1 VSAAT
6 FEDLVENSITET
18 LSKVLGQ
25 LVWKAI
31 GFYFEPKNL
40 SRDPDALPEVL
51 GKLFGKNANVLER
64 VIAEDLLTRVGVP
77 QENRRGS
84 DFRTYVRIA
93 KARFIASTSNL
104 ARVSS
109 PPL

>member
-1 VSAAT
+1 VSVSS
-6 FEDLVENSITET
+6 FDDLVESSITET

-31 GFYFEPKNL
+31 GFYFEPKAL
-40 SRDPDALPEVL
+40 SHDPDALPEVL

-77 QENRRGS
+77 EENRRGS
-84 DFRTYVRIA
+84 DFRTFVRIA
-93 KARFIASTSNL
+93 KARFISSTSSL
-104 ARVSS
+104 AGAGTTVS
-109 PPL
+109 

>member
-1 VSAAT
+1 VSVPS
-6 FEDLVENSITET
+6 FEDLVESSITET

-31 GFYFEPKNL
+31 GFYFEPKRL

-64 VIAEDLLTRVGVP
+64 VIAEDLLTRVGAP

-84 DFRTYVRIA
+84 DFRTYIRIA
-93 KARFIASTSNL
+93 KARFISSTSSL
-104 ARVSS
+104 AHPANPVV
-109 PPL
+109 